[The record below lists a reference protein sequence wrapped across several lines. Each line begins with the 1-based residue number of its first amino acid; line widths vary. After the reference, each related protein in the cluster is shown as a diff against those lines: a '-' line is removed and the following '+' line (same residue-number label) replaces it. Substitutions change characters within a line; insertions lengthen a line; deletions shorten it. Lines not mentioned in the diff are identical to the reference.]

1 MDTNKLK
8 LTFLLLV
15 AAVPISL
22 ATWVYGV
29 REVQGVDS
37 TTNKGELVIP
47 VIDITRLDL
56 RDVNG
61 APAYVVFEEHVSN
74 VDPRDYEPKPWQ
86 LLYLGEGECE
96 AQCEER
102 LYFLRQM
109 HKRLNAEA
117 SRVERVYVHVADTLA
132 PLPELTRALLTEQQ
146 GDMKV
151 VYAASAGLREVLAP
165 SVPDNID
172 PTNLHYIYVVDPLG
186 NVMMYFTPENTPEE
200 MLDDL
205 DNLLDRSSIG

>member
-8 LTFLLLV
+8 LTFLLL
-15 AAVPISL
+15 AAALPISL

-37 TTNKGELVIP
+37 TTNKGELVVP

-56 RDVNG
+56 RDEHG
-61 APAYVVFEEHVSN
+61 KPAYIAFEEQVSN
-74 VDPRDYEPKPWQ
+74 VEPKDYEPRPWQ
-86 LLYLGEGECE
+86 LLYLGTAECE
-96 AQCEER
+96 VQCEER

-132 PLPELTRALLTEQQ
+132 QLPVLTRTLLTEQQ
-146 GDMKV
+146 PDMKI
-151 VYAASAGLREVLAP
+151 VYAASMSLGEVLAP
-165 SVPDNID
+165 SLPENID
-172 PTNLHYIYVVDPLG
+172 PANLHYIYVVDPLG

>member
-15 AAVPISL
+15 AAVPIGL

-29 REVQGVDS
+29 RELQGANS

-56 RDVNG
+56 RDEQG
-61 APAYVVFEEHVSN
+61 QPAYVAFEEHVSN
-74 VDPRDYEPKPWQ
+74 VDPKDYDPRPWQ
-86 LLYLGEGECE
+86 LLYLGTAECE

-117 SRVERVYVHVADTLA
+117 
-132 PLPELTRALLTEQQ
+132 
-146 GDMKV
+146 
-151 VYAASAGLREVLAP
+151 
-165 SVPDNID
+165 
-172 PTNLHYIYVVDPLG
+172 
-186 NVMMYFTPENTPEE
+186 
-200 MLDDL
+200 
-205 DNLLDRSSIG
+205 

>member
-29 REVQGVDS
+29 REVEGVSS
-37 TTNKGELVIP
+37 TTNKGELVVP

-56 RDVNG
+56 RDEQG
-61 APAYVVFEEHVSN
+61 QPAYVAFEERVSD
-74 VDPRDYEPKPWQ
+74 VDPKDYEPKPWQ
-86 LLYLGEGECE
+86 LLYLGTAECE
-96 AQCEER
+96 TQCEER

-109 HKRLNAEA
+109 HKRLNGEA
-117 SRVERVYVHVADTLA
+117 SRIERVYVHVADTLV
-132 PLPELTRALLTEQQ
+132 PLPEVTRILLTEQQ
-146 GDMKV
+146 GDMKI
-151 VYAASAGLREVLAP
+151 VYATSRALQATLAP
-165 SVPDNID
+165 TVPDNID
-172 PTNLHYIYVVDPLG
+172 PINLHYIYVVDPLG

-205 DNLLDRSSIG
+205 DKLLDRSSVG